1 MNSKTKQNPVAV
13 ILGLAKECRGKFI
26 TSVILAVLGVV
37 AGVIPF
43 MMGAKVIVALMQGNK
58 DMRYYTVLCLI
69 SLISYICKA
78 VFANLSTSISHE
90 ATFETLKSIRKKM
103 IAKLSRMPMG
113 HLLNIPSGELK
124 ETIVDRVE
132 GLETTLA
139 HLIPEMI
146 ANILIPVCLLV
157 YLFVLDWRLALLT
170 LAVFPLGMCFVAFMG
185 KTYPAKFQ
193 QSVKINKHMND
204 TVVEYVNGIEV
215 IKAFNQSATS
225 YKKYEDA
232 VVDNASFFYNWM
244 KSCQWPMSAYT
255 AICPATLVTVLPLGC
270 IFYMN
275 GSLTSETFVTIM
287 IISMSIIGP
296 ILAAS
301 NYVDSIAAM
310 GTVAS
315 LITEVLDAP
324 ELIRPEKNAGM
335 NGTDIT
341 LKNVRFSYKA
351 DKEVLKGI
359 SLHIPA
365 GSVTAFVGPSG
376 SGKSTITRLIA
387 GFWDVTSGEIRIG
400 DKNIK
405 ELSQEEI
412 ANAIAYVAQDNYL
425 FDDTVRNNIRMGRM
439 DATDA
444 EVEEAAKMAGCD
456 SFIRNLENGYDTV
469 VGSGGGH
476 LSGGEKQRVAIARA
490 MLRNAP
496 IVILDEATA
505 YTDPENEAQIQEAVS
520 KLVKGKTLIIIAH
533 RLSTI
538 TDSDN
543 IVLVNDGSILAQGT
557 HTQLLEQ
564 SDLYRSMWNAHI
576 GVKDG
581 EGSC

>member
-1 MNSKTKQNPVAV
+1 MNSEKKQNPVAV
-13 ILGLAKECRGKFI
+13 ILGLAKDCTGKFI
-26 TSVILAVLGVV
+26 VSVIFAILGVI

-43 MMGAKVIVALMQGNK
+43 IMGAKVIVALMQGI
-58 DMRYYTVLCLI
+58 DDIRYFSSLCLI
-69 SLISYICKA
+69 SLIAYICKA

-103 IAKLSRMPMG
+103 IVKLSKMPMG

-146 ANILIPVCLLV
+146 ANILIPLCLLV
-157 YLFVLDWRLALLT
+157 YLFILDWRLALLT

-215 IKAFNQSATS
+215 IKAFNQSTSS

-232 VVDNASFFYNWM
+232 VVENASFFYNWM

-270 IFYMN
+270 VFYMN

-310 GTVAS
+310 GTVAN

-324 ELIRPEKNAGM
+324 ELIRPEVNAGM
-335 NGTDIT
+335 DGTDIC
-341 LKNVRFSYKA
+341 LKDVRFQYKA

-359 SLHIPA
+359 SLQIPA

-376 SGKSTITRLIA
+376 SGKSTISRLIA
-387 GFWDVTSGEIRIG
+387 GFWDVSSGEITIG
-400 DKNIK
+400 GKNIK

-412 ANAIAYVAQDNYL
+412 ADAIAYVAQDNYL
-425 FDDTVRNNIRMGRM
+425 FDDTIRNNIRMGRM
-439 DATDA
+439 NATDE

-520 KLVKGKTLIIIAH
+520 KLVKGKTLIVIAH

-543 IVLVNDGSILAQGT
+543 IVLVNDGTILAQGT
-557 HTQLLEQ
+557 HTELLKNSE
-564 SDLYRSMWNAHI
+564 LYRSMWNAHI

-581 EGSC
+581 EE

>member
-1 MNSKTKQNPVAV
+1 MNQKSKQNPVAV
-13 ILGLAKECRGKFI
+13 ILGLAKECTGKFVI
-26 TSVILAVLGVV
+26 SVVFAIFGVV

-43 MMGAKVIVALMQGNK
+43 IMGAKVIVALMQGNE
-58 DMRYYTVLCLI
+58 DMRYYTILCLI
-69 SLISYICKA
+69 SLAVYICKA

-146 ANILIPVCLLV
+146 ANILIPICLLV
-157 YLFVLDWRLALLT
+157 YLFILDWRLALLT
-170 LAVFPLGMCFVAFMG
+170 LAVFPLGMCFVGFMG
-185 KTYPAKFQ
+185 KTYPAKFK

-215 IKAFNQSATS
+215 IKAFNQSTSS

-270 IFYMN
+270 VFYIN

-310 GTVAS
+310 GTVAN

-341 LKNVRFSYKA
+341 LKNVRFSYKD

-359 SLHIPA
+359 SLNIPA

-387 GFWDVTSGEIRIG
+387 GFWDVTDGEIYIG

-439 DATDA
+439 SATDA

-456 SFIRNLENGYDTV
+456 GFIRNLENGYDTV

-520 KLVKGKTLIIIAH
+520 KLVKGKTLIIVAH

-543 IVLVNDGSILAQGT
+543 IVLISDGEILAQGT
-557 HTQLLEQ
+557 HTKLLEE
-564 SDLYRSMWNAHI
+564 SDLYKSMWNAHI

-581 EGSC
+581 EE

>member
-1 MNSKTKQNPVAV
+1 MNQKSKQNPVAV
-13 ILGLAKECRGKFI
+13 ILGLAKECTGKFVI
-26 TSVILAVLGVV
+26 SVVFAIFGVV

-43 MMGAKVIVALMQGNK
+43 IMGAKVIVALMQGNE
-58 DMRYYTVLCLI
+58 DMRYYTILCLI
-69 SLISYICKA
+69 SLAAYICKA

-146 ANILIPVCLLV
+146 ANILIPICLLV
-157 YLFVLDWRLALLT
+157 YLFILDWRLALLT
-170 LAVFPLGMCFVAFMG
+170 LAVFPLGMCFVGFMG
-185 KTYPAKFQ
+185 KTYPAKFK

-215 IKAFNQSATS
+215 IKAFNQSTSS

-270 IFYMN
+270 VFYIN

-310 GTVAS
+310 DTVAN

-341 LKNVRFSYKA
+341 LKNVRFSYKD

-359 SLHIPA
+359 SLNIPA

-387 GFWDVTSGEIRIG
+387 GFWDVTDGEIYIG

-439 DATDA
+439 SATDA

-456 SFIRNLENGYDTV
+456 GFIRNLENGYDTV

-520 KLVKGKTLIIIAH
+520 KLVKGKTLIIVAH

-543 IVLVNDGSILAQGT
+543 IVLISDGEILAQGT
-557 HTQLLEQ
+557 HTKLLEE
-564 SDLYRSMWNAHI
+564 SDLYKSMWNAHI

-581 EGSC
+581 EE

>member
-1 MNSKTKQNPVAV
+1 MNSKKKQNPVAV
-13 ILGLAKECRGKFI
+13 ILGLAKESRGKFI
-26 TSVILAVLGVV
+26 TSVIFAIFGVV

-43 MMGAKVIVALMQGNK
+43 IMGAKVIVALMQGNK
-58 DMRYYTVLCLI
+58 DMNYYTMLCLI
-69 SLISYICKA
+69 SLVSYICKA

-103 IAKLSRMPMG
+103 IAKLSKMPMG

-146 ANILIPVCLLV
+146 ANILIPICLLV
-157 YLFVLDWRLALLT
+157 YLFMLDWRLALLT

-270 IFYMN
+270 VFYMK

-310 GTVAS
+310 GTVAN

-341 LKNVRFSYKA
+341 LKDVRFGYKA
-351 DKEVLKGI
+351 DTEVLKGI

-387 GFWDVTSGEIRIG
+387 GFWDVTSGEIWIG

-456 SFIRNLENGYDTV
+456 SFIRSLENGYDTV

-543 IVLVNDGSILAQGT
+543 IVLVKDGSILAQGT

-581 EGSC
+581 EESC